1 MSVADY
7 TKLVRLADY
16 NQHAVSSSQ
25 LASKQMMDADRLAA
39 AEEAGFVCAYFR
51 VSASGFASVRGAL
64 CGVVF
69 AYLPFCLHAATC
81 APAMMTSSTTF
92 VNN

>member
-39 AEEAGFVCAYFR
+39 AEEAGFVCAYLR

-64 CGVVF
+64 AWLLCLRI
-69 AYLPFCLHAATC
+69 YLSVYMLRRVLLP
-81 APAMMTSSTTF
+81 
-92 VNN
+92 

>member
-16 NQHAVSSSQ
+16 NQHAISSSQ

-39 AEEAGFVCAYFR
+39 AEEAGFVCAYLR

-64 CGVVF
+64 AWLCLRI
-69 AYLPFCLHAATC
+69 YLSVYMLRRVLLP
-81 APAMMTSSTTF
+81 
-92 VNN
+92 

>member
-7 TKLVRLADY
+7 AKLVRLADY

-39 AEEAGFVCAYFR
+39 AEEAGFVSAYFR
-51 VSASGFASVRGAL
+51 VSASVFASVRGAL
-64 CGVVF
+64 AWLLCLRI
-69 AYLPFCLHAATC
+69 YLYVYMLRRVLLP
-81 APAMMTSSTTF
+81 
-92 VNN
+92 